1 MNPKCF
7 LYAILSSGFDGY
19 PNPRQPCGD
28 SKHDKVNI
36 ANYGT

>member
-1 MNPKCF
+1 MRCWLNFP
-7 LYAILSSGFDGY
+7 SGFDGY

-36 ANYGT
+36 ANNGT

>member
-1 MNPKCF
+1 MLVKF
-7 LYAILSSGFDGY
+7 GLERY